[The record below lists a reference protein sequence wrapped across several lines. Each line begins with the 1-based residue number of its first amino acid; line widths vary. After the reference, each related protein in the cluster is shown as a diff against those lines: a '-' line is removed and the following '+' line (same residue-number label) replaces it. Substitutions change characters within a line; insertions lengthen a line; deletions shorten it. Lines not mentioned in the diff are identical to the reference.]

1 MKPEKVIE
9 VNEFALR
16 SQQRFIHSRWQQWM
30 LIVLLAGNVFVLLSI
45 LSAPLVGSYL
55 ARDVAAIMN
64 KAVVWSVAL
73 FVAPLFVVC
82 VGLFRAVG
90 VFIFLLVFVAPFI
103 YSDPGYTWRA
113 KLQEG
118 VNLSNP
124 HRTTIEIDCSENTM
138 QPRSV
143 SEFHEHMELEPPDV
157 YKGTFIESVSAETY
171 EHNRGRVTIVVS
183 QTIKDDSSGPIVVTV
198 ADPGDS
204 LIFDGTCTPE
214 GMEWKIG
221 SSLPVGYRN
230 NWTQLP

>member
-1 MKPEKVIE
+1 
-9 VNEFALR
+9 
-16 SQQRFIHSRWQQWM
+16 M
-30 LIVLLAGNVFVLLSI
+30 LIVLMAGNVFVLFSLLFLPHVEPYLS
-45 LSAPLVGSYL
+45 
-55 ARDVAAIMN
+55 RDAAAIMN
-64 KAVVWSVAL
+64 KAVVWSVAF
-73 FVAPLFVVC
+73 FVTPLFVVC

-90 VFIFLLVFVAPFI
+90 VFIFLLVLVAPLI
-103 YSDPGYTWRA
+103 PPGPSYTWRT

-143 SEFHEHMELEPPDV
+143 NEFHEHMELELPGV

-171 EHNRGRVTIVVS
+171 EHNRARITIVVS
-183 QTIKDDSSGPIVVTV
+183 QTIKDGSSGPIIVTV
-198 ADPGDS
+198 AKPGDT